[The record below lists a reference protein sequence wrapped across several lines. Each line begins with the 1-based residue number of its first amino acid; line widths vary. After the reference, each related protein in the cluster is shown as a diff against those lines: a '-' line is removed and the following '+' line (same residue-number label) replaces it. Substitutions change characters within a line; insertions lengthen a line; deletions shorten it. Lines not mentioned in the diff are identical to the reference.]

1 MEEKLRKNLA
11 HNLKVERAKRE
22 LTQEDLAE
30 LAGISPKHLT
40 KIENCK
46 VTPSVYMVFKL
57 AKVLGTTIDDL
68 IN

>member
-22 LTQEDLAE
+22 LTQENLAE

-57 AKVLGTTIDDL
+57 AKVLNTSIDNL